1 MIQFPKISPLWKPEI
16 SVDQLLRTQGADP
29 QLIAAR
35 HPEVMKTYQ
44 LAIDRGLGLLA
55 PKVIGT
61 IFPIQADLEGCL
73 VGNEK
78 LPFSG
83 PLVRQILSQAEFVAV
98 AVCTIGSALEDQVSI
113 SLSEDPA
120 FALALDSFGSI
131 AVDTLGETICRTIS
145 EEVKKNQLKIT
156 APISPGLNGWEI
168 SQGQKQIFKLLD
180 TQLIGVIINPGFQM
194 LPRKS
199 VSLVLGIGSQVQEGG
214 SSCDFCSMKETCI
227 HRCFRYQPEKIA

>member
-1 MIQFPKISPLWKPEI
+1 MIQFPKISTLWKPEI
-16 SVDQLLRTQGADP
+16 NVDQLLRTQGADP
-29 QLIAAR
+29 LVIAAR
-35 HPEVMKTYQ
+35 HPEVVKTYR
-44 LAIDRGLGLLA
+44 LAIERGLDLLA

-61 IFPIQADLEGCL
+61 IFPVLVDSEGCL
-73 VGNEK
+73 VGDER

-83 PLVRQILSQAEFVAV
+83 PLVRHILSQAEFVAV
-98 AVCTIGSALEDQVSI
+98 AVCTVGSALEDQVSI

-131 AVDTLGETICRTIS
+131 AVDTLGETICQAVT
-145 EEVKKNQLKIT
+145 EEVKRNQLKIT

-180 TQLIGVIINPGFQM
+180 TQLIGVSINPSFQM

-199 VSLVLGIGSQVQEGG
+199 VSLVLGIGSRVQEGG
-214 SSCDFCSMKETCI
+214 SSCDYCSMKETCF
-227 HRCFRYQPEKIA
+227 HRCFRYQPEMIA